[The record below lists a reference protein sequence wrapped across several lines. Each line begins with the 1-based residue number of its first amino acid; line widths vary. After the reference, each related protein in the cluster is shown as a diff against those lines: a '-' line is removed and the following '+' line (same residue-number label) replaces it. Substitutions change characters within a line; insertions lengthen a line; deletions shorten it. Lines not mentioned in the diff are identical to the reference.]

1 MGGSHHHHHH
11 SSSMQQHLIILGY
24 ETSKIVP
31 YILVM
36 MIGLFVGFLYVLR
49 AIRNEDF
56 KNKTEKVFYIIQG
69 VGSSML
75 ITWISYEI
83 ENYFFN
89 LPTSLCV
96 AISGGVGYLGAE
108 RVSTL
113 ALDILKKRI

>member
-1 MGGSHHHHHH
+1 MS
-11 SSSMQQHLIILGY
+11 QHFLILGY
-24 ETSKIVP
+24 EISKIIP
-31 YILVM
+31 YLLVL

-49 AIRNEDF
+49 SMKSQEF

-75 ITWISYEI
+75 LTWISYEI
-83 ENYFFN
+83 MDYFFH

-108 RVSTL
+108 SVS
-113 ALDILKKRI
+113 ALVLDSLKKRL